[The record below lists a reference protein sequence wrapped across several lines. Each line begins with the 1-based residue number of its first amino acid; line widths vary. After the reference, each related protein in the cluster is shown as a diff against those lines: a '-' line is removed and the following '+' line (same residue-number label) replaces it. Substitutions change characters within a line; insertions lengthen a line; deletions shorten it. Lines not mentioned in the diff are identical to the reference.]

1 MATLNQLM
9 EKFASDSSAEPEID
23 TGDAAVLEPTSV
35 DNGHNKTASE
45 GEPQMKS
52 LTDLYLS
59 IQDADMQKEASA
71 AAYIEA
77 EDDTEF
83 DFAKMAGALAHA
95 EADDLVYQDEYE
107 EDDGGDLMK
116 VAAEYDSAGR
126 IMARGFYD
134 EFMKLAGAM
143 DTDVSENQTTENPS
157 VAQTPALGQ
166 RELVTVPTNYA
177 GSPNNDQPIE
187 TSGPGPQQV
196 YADVLKVP
204 GSMSAGSGTMN
215 PGQGSLGHFATV
227 QDMVAKG

>member
-1 MATLNQLM
+1 MATLNELM
-9 EKFASDSSAEPEID
+9 DKFASDSSAEPD
-23 TGDAAVLEPTSV
+23 LATGDTVVPDLTSV

-71 AAYIEA
+71 AAYVEYT
-77 EDDTEF
+77 EDETEL
-83 DFAKMAGALAHA
+83 DFAKIAGAIADA
-95 EADDLVYQDEYE
+95 EADDLVYQDD
-107 EDDGGDLMK
+107 EDQGGDLMK

-143 DTDVSENQTTENPS
+143 DTDVSENQNTENPS

-177 GSPNNDQPIE
+177 GSPDNDQPIE
-187 TSGPGPQQV
+187 TAGSAPQQV
-196 YADVLKVP
+196 YADVLKAP

-215 PGQGSLGHFATV
+215 PDQGTLGHFATV